1 MQLTADHFLYWGV
14 ALLPFVGGAIA
25 WILFDLAE
33 LASIRIRQRDRKA
46 AIRAKNADL
55 ARPTEWTSTSNGKST
70 KRRDSGWDQ
79 AYRLTEGD
87 FEALEET
94 ECTPRRCNCVLDQS
108 PMEGGE

>member
-1 MQLTADHFLYWGV
+1 MQLTADQLLYWGV

-46 AIRAKNADL
+46 AIRAKNAD
-55 ARPTEWTSTSNGKST
+55 RKHKP
-70 KRRDSGWDQ
+70 KRVWDQ

-87 FEALEET
+87 FEALEKT